1 MKYEICIGK
10 ENLYHLR
17 NPLSLMMVINTYIIF
32 VYLLLVMLAAMG
44 KYIISNNIH
53 KYFCYV
59 TGNENNRN
67 FQERYISN
75 FVKRLVDISWRE
87 V

>member
-1 MKYEICIGK
+1 MI
-10 ENLYHLR
+10 
-17 NPLSLMMVINTYIIF
+17 VINTYIIF
-32 VYLLLVMLAAMG
+32 VCLLLVMLAAMA

-53 KYFCYV
+53 KYFYV